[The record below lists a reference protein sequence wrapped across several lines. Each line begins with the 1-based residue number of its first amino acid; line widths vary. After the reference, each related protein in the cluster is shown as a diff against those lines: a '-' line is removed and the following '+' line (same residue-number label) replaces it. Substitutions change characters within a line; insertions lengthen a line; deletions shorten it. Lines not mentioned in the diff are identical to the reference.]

1 LLTNEAQLL
10 EKLRFEIMETK
21 YVYILELVGVGY
33 KAISDSSGRKLTLK
47 LGFSHDI
54 ELKVPVGVRVFCPG
68 RSTLICCTGMNRQVI
83 SQFAAKIRSCKPPEV
98 YKGKGIR
105 YRNEI
110 IFQKEGKKK

>member
-1 LLTNEAQLL
+1 
-10 EKLRFEIMETK
+10 METK
-21 YVYILELVGVGY
+21 HVYILEMVGVGY
-33 KAISDSSGRKLTLK
+33 KAISDNDGSKLTLK

-54 ELKVPVGVRVFCPG
+54 ELEVPLGGRVFCPG
-68 RSTLICCTGMNRQVI
+68 RSTLIYCTGMNRQTI

-110 IFQKEGKKK
+110 ILHKQGKKK